1 MRALIGRGWSSYWK
15 GGAHFGNDSSY
26 GRGGAHF
33 GSDSSY
39 WKGVEL
45 MLERV
50 VLGL

>member
-1 MRALIGRGWSSYWK
+1 VELILEMIALI
-15 GGAHFGNDSSY
+15 